1 MLQSIVAPNYARQ
14 MEKAPPPPLLVILG
28 PTASGKTSLGLEVAE
43 TLGGEIISADAFAV
57 YRGLDI
63 GTDKPSLEARRRV
76 RHHLVDVADPLTR
89 FSAGAFADLASAAID
104 DITHRGLMPVV
115 VGGTHFYIRALLEG
129 LFPSPPRDS
138 ATGARL
144 AEEWRQDPSDV
155 FQRLQKA
162 DDEAARRIGPKDR
175 QRVLRALEVFELTAE
190 PLTSHW
196 KRHQAPPN
204 FAPLLV
210 APQRSRG
217 ELYARIDARVELL
230 FANGLVE
237 EVERILASSVPVDA
251 HALRAIGYRQVV
263 ELLQGSCDLKAA
275 IENTKRSSR
284 KFAKRQFTWLR
295 GLREGTLHWVPPVE
309 DGGAAAVTR
318 LWKMH
323 TEERRET

>member
-1 MLQSIVAPNYARQ
+1 MGKTL
-14 MEKAPPPPLLVILG
+14 PPLLVIMG

-63 GTDKPSLEARRRV
+63 GTDKPSPEARRRV
-76 RHHLVDVADPLTR
+76 RHHLVDVADPRTR

-104 DITHRGLMPVV
+104 DITRRGFTAVV

-144 AEEWRQDPSDV
+144 AEEWRQDPSAV
-155 FQRLQKA
+155 FQRLQQV
-162 DDEAARRIGPKDR
+162 DDEVARRIGPKDR
-175 QRVLRALEVFELTAE
+175 QRVLRALEVFELTSE

-196 KRHQAPPN
+196 RRHQAPPN

-210 APQRSRG
+210 APQRSRS
-217 ELYARIDARVELL
+217 ELYARIDARVERL
-230 FANGLVE
+230 FANGLVK

-263 ELLQGSCDLKAA
+263 ELLQGSCDLEAA

-284 KFAKRQFTWLR
+284 KFAKRQLTWLR
-295 GLREGTLHWVPPVE
+295 SLREGTLHWVSPVE

-318 LWKMH
+318 LWEMH